1 VSYICL
7 ILSGAALLINGL
19 GLLGRIPAK
28 DSGYFNLLIG
38 GTQLILAVLIAVT
51 ANGAATALLGVS
63 GVFLF
68 GLTYAYVGLNSL
80 LNLGS
85 VGLGWFCG
93 LVALL
98 GVAYSA
104 LNLGTDPLLS
114 VLWLAWAALWTLFF
128 LLLALG
134 ISSLSTYTGWALILT
149 SQATT
154 TLPAILGLIG
164 AWPSGATAAVIAL
177 AVVAALFVAARLLS
191 APASRA
197 AVADASDSV
206 PA

>member
-1 VSYICL
+1 MSYICL

-19 GLLGRIPAK
+19 GLLGRIPAR
-28 DSGYFNLLIG
+28 DSGSFNLLVG

-51 ANGAATALLGVS
+51 ANGNAGALLGVS

-93 LVALL
+93 LVAVL
-98 GVAYSA
+98 GLAYSA
-104 LNLGTDPLLS
+104 LNLAGDPLLS

-134 ISSLSTYTGWALILT
+134 ISSLTAYAGWALILT

-154 TLPAILGLIG
+154 TLPAILALTG
-164 AWPSGATAAVIAL
+164 AWPAGAAPAVIAL
-177 AVVAALFVAARLLS
+177 AVVAALFVGARLLS
-191 APASRA
+191 APASRV
-197 AVADASDSV
+197 AVPEASDSV
-206 PA
+206 AA

>member
-1 VSYICL
+1 MSYICL

-19 GLLGRIPAK
+19 GLLGRVPGK

-51 ANGAATALLGVS
+51 ANGNAAALLGVS

-68 GLTYAYVGLNSL
+68 GLTYAYVGLNTL

-104 LNLGTDPLLS
+104 LNLAPDPLLS
-114 VLWLAWAALWTLFF
+114 VLWLAWAALWALFF
-128 LLLALG
+128 LLLARG
-134 ISSLSTYTGWALILT
+134 IESLTAFTGWALILT
-149 SQATT
+149 SQVTT
-154 TLPAILGLIG
+154 TLPAILGLTG
-164 AWPSGATAAVIAL
+164 AWPKGSAAAL
-177 AVVAALFVAARLLS
+177 VALLIVAALFVAARLLG
-191 APASRA
+191 ATSRA
-197 AVADASDSV
+197 GAVEASDSV